1 MIQDLENYEFL
12 LNTSHQKFMEFKTD
26 DKKVAVKYYKIIRN
40 ICCTKIIKENKLNEK
55 AIIVIEKSLK
65 LVNKN
70 KLNT

>member
-1 MIQDLENYEFL
+1 
-12 LNTSHQKFMEFKTD
+12 MEFKTD